1 MKRIRTPLQQCP
13 ICEAYHPIEAQR
25 CAECGAVLRGIPVPG
40 DVELPTVPAPSL
52 RVNRT
57 TRIEA
62 PPASNWEAGES
73 DLYAG
78 LMPTSPLS
86 AIVIGVVL
94 VGLLVVVLLF
104 AANRFGIGGGAAP
117 ATANVNAAVTGI
129 AAAPTELF
137 VTSTPP
143 PSPTAFLEFATLAP
157 TVIDLTGGTPVNPAL
172 VAVTATPLTILV
184 STPSGETPTP
194 DSTLTLLAPPP
205 TNTRVM
211 IVPTLPFATITP
223 VPPTMTL
230 TPTRGPCLQK
240 AKSGD
245 TLFGLAARCGH
256 QDLAVIDEI
265 LRRNGMGSAGE
276 LQIGQEIDIP
286 WPTPK
291 GGEGGSEGSTD
302 GQPITGGGP
311 SNEPTLPPGVM
322 WYSVKKGET
331 ALSIVFDRGITMRI
345 LRDLNPQIT
354 FEACDYSLQS
364 GGPACNVMV
373 FEGQRLRV
381 PAPTPT
387 PTIPPTASGSETP
400 TPTATP
406 TFNAPFA
413 QSPSDNM
420 LFDRFDLPTL
430 RWVGTGALALDEV
443 YLLTVENR
451 TANLTYNIT
460 TRELAYQLPAD
471 WQPSDGRRHVFSW
484 KVTVAKVRDGNT
496 VFPTQY
502 ATETRTFTWQSR

>member
-13 ICEAYHPIEAQR
+13 ICKAYHPLEAQR
-25 CAECGAVLRGIPVPG
+25 CTECGAVLRGIPVPG
-40 DVELPTVPAPSL
+40 DVELPTVQAPSL
-52 RVNRT
+52 RANRT
-57 TRIEA
+57 ARIEA

-86 AIVIGVVL
+86 VIVIGIVL
-94 VGLLVVVLLF
+94 VGLLIVVLLL
-104 AANRFGIGGGAAP
+104 AANRFGLSGGAAP
-117 ATANVNAAVTGI
+117 VPAATTAI
-129 AAAPTELF
+129 AAALNDSAEAF

-143 PSPTAFLEFATLAP
+143 PSPTAFLEFATPTP
-157 TVIDLTGGTPVNPAL
+157 TVIDLTGGTPANPAL
-172 VAVTATPLTILV
+172 VVVTATPLTVLV
-184 STPSGETPTP
+184 STPIGETPTP
-194 DSTLTLLAPPP
+194 DSTLTRLAPPP
-205 TNTRVM
+205 TNTRVLL
-211 IVPTLPFATITP
+211 VPTLPFATITP
-223 VPPTMTL
+223 VPPTITP

-240 AKSGD
+240 AKAGD

-256 QDLAVIDEI
+256 QDLAIIAEI
-265 LRRNGMGSAGE
+265 LRRNNMGSAAE
-276 LQIGQEIDIP
+276 LQIGQEVDIP

-291 GGEGGSEGSTD
+291 GGEGGSGGGTGE
-302 GQPITGGGP
+302 QPITGGGP

-322 WYSVKKGET
+322 WYTVKKGET

-364 GGPACNVMV
+364 GGPACSVMV

-460 TRELAYQLPAD
+460 TRELAFQLPAD
-471 WQPSDGRRHVFSW
+471 WQPSDGRRHVFAW
-484 KVTVAKVRDGNT
+484 TVTVAKVRNGNT

-502 ATETRTFTWQSR
+502 STGTRTFTWQSR